1 MKSVFITLLTLTLF
15 TTANAQFPGHTI
27 GNINIYM
34 GDMLEQDKWD
44 FDKEYRWSFYIC
56 ADDEAKLASAQ
67 KELSQLGF
75 SNFELIPNSVSHNEN
90 GTMLH
95 MLSFEKTA
103 AYIPQTLLDDINL
116 FYSLEQ
122 NLHLSSFDDYGNYE
136 LNEEAEHEVQTASNG
151 KTHTF

>member
-1 MKSVFITLLTLTLF
+1 MKSVFITLLTLALF

-75 SNFELIPNSVSHNEN
+75 TNFELIPNSVSHNEN

-116 FYSLEQ
+116 FYNLEQ
-122 NLHLSSFDDYGNYE
+122 SFNLSSFDDYGNYE
-136 LNEEAEHEVQTASNG
+136 LNEEVSEPTANA
-151 KTHTF
+151 KMHIF

>member
-1 MKSVFITLLTLTLF
+1 MKSVIITLF
-15 TTANAQFPGHTI
+15 TLTFFTAARAQFPGHTI
-27 GNINIYM
+27 GNINSYI

-56 ADDEAKLASAQ
+56 ADDEAKLTSVQ

-116 FYSLEQ
+116 FYQLEQ
-122 NLHLSSFDDYGNYE
+122 NLQLSSFDDYGNYE
-136 LNEEAEHEVQTASNG
+136 LNEEISQTTANA
-151 KTHTF
+151 KTHIF

>member
-1 MKSVFITLLTLTLF
+1 MKNLFLTFLTLALF
-15 TTANAQFPGHTI
+15 TTASAQFPGHTI
-27 GNINIYM
+27 GNIQVYM

-44 FDKEYRWSFYIC
+44 FDKEYRWNFYIC
-56 ADDEAKLASAQ
+56 ADDEAKLTSAQ

-116 FYSLEQ
+116 FYNLEK
-122 NLHLSSFDDYGNYE
+122 NLQLSSFDDYGNYE
-136 LNEEAEHEVQTASNG
+136 LNEEVSQPTASS
-151 KTHTF
+151 KTHIF